1 MFTFELTPSELQAS
15 CLRSSRQKTIQKAEK
30 MMKFKFLAV
39 VSFLV
44 LMSGSLVFAQTLRG
58 RIEGTVK
65 DPQGQLVPN
74 AAITAINTGTGEKL
88 NAVSTADGT
97 FSINEVKPGTYT
109 ISAEI
114 QGFKKILIE
123 GVGVQVGTVTGV
135 TVQLELGTVSEQV
148 NVSADDAQVTI
159 NTSTPEVGEVVDRQ
173 KILELPLDGR
183 NPFELTALNAGVQ
196 TKSDSDGEVRNF
208 SINGNRTVANNLTVD
223 GVNASD
229 NFLKT
234 PANITLPVIP
244 VSVESIA
251 EFRVTT
257 SLPSAEFGR
266 GTAQINAVTASG
278 TNRFRGSIFEFHR
291 NTAFN
296 ANNFFNNSTILEN
309 GQSVPREPLIR
320 NQFGG
325 RLGGPIIKD
334 KIFFFA
340 SYEGKR
346 ESRGLSRNRLV
357 YTSQARQG
365 IFRYLKNLPTTPAN
379 VAAATITAPAGTLTT
394 QSGTCRATAGGTP
407 PRTVIPNGA
416 ICVVNLLGI
425 SGTLRFN
432 QPIDPVISQYLS
444 VVPLPNNFQIG
455 DGLNTGGFR
464 FNSKVLLPTD
474 QFTTRF
480 DYRISDKHTFEAT
493 INYGKISFD
502 GDYINEREPAF
513 PDSDFGTR
521 ETVGR
526 GFSGAFRSIIT
537 ANIINEVR
545 VGAQISGLV
554 FGNTADY
561 SRGYLI
567 DTGDVFNPEY
577 SNIGTGRSLR
587 VLQFTD
593 NLTILRG
600 NHTFKMGAEV
610 RNPWVRRYSLT
621 GTLPILSFGTA
632 NSTGFSQTN
641 QFFGSGATEY
651 SDARELVNLLTGALS
666 DVTQVFNATSPTSGA
681 VPGAP
686 EVRSY
691 HNWETGLYFQDSRR
705 FSSNLNLNLGVRY
718 EYNTAPRELNNLGL
732 LPVGG
737 SAALYGISGDG
748 NLFTPGVTTGT
759 AQTILDFPKDG
770 KLYNADKNNFAP
782 VVGFAWDP
790 FKTGKMSVRG
800 GYRISYFQGSFNT
813 IDGTLDD
820 NEGLIITT
828 TRGFTAGYLRD
839 GFGTTPTPTITFP
852 SVQSIQT
859 NSTVDIRA
867 FNENLKSPY
876 LHDFNFGI
884 QYEVFK
890 GTSLEVRY
898 VGNRGKK
905 LYRGYDVNEVNIF
918 ARDPKTGQT
927 ILDAF
932 KIAQTNL
939 AVSRANG
946 GGDNFA
952 YNAAFA
958 AFGSRPNPLME
969 VLFFGAPAEYTNT
982 NYLTRLDQG
991 TAGDFADYVSRVRLI
1006 NGVRGAS
1013 FFNAVARGDLP
1024 INFIR
1029 ANPNVRG
1036 AQYFDNGSTSSYDS
1050 LQVELTRRLSGG
1062 LRFQASYTFAK
1073 GLSDFIGSTGD
1084 TNSFL
1089 TLRDT
1094 RREYAQFNNTHQ
1106 FLANAIYQLP
1116 FGRNRQF
1123 LRGTKGILGALISG
1137 WQINGIVKVSSGDP
1151 LSLLSG
1157 RGTYN
1162 RNDRSASN
1170 TVDVVGNLNREQL
1183 AGLLG
1188 IRSTST
1194 GVFYINPNFAPGS
1207 TANTSEVIF
1216 LNPQP
1221 GTIGS
1226 LGLSTIYGPRFFNFD
1241 FSTLKRTR
1249 INENMN
1255 IEFRAE
1261 IFNAFNT
1268 VNFDN
1273 PVTSINSANFGRIT
1287 NIVGRP
1293 RVMQFGLRLNF

>member
-1 MFTFELTPSELQAS
+1 
-15 CLRSSRQKTIQKAEK
+15 
-30 MMKFKFLAV
+30 MKFKLLLMVLFL
-39 VSFLV
+39 F
-44 LMSGSLVFAQTLRG
+44 SLTIGFNAQALRG

-65 DPQGQLVPN
+65 DPQGQVVPN
-74 AAITAINTGTGEKL
+74 TAITVTNVGTGEKL
-88 NAVSTADGT
+88 NAVSTDEGAFVVT
-97 FSINEVKPGTYT
+97 EVKPGTYS
-109 ISAEI
+109 IAAEV
-114 QGFKKILIE
+114 QGFKKVLIQ
-123 GVGVQVGTVTGV
+123 GITVQVATVTNV
-135 TVQLELGTVSEQV
+135 MIQLELGTVNEQV

-159 NTSTPEVGEVVDRQ
+159 NTSNSEVGEVVDRQ

-196 TKSDSDGEVRNF
+196 TKTNSDGEVRNF

-223 GVNASD
+223 GINASD

-278 TNRFRGSIFEFHR
+278 TNSFRGSVFNFHR

-309 GQSVPREPLIR
+309 GQNVPREPLIR

-334 KIFFFA
+334 KMFFFT

-357 YTSQARQG
+357 YTADALQG

-379 VAAATITAPAGTLTT
+379 AAAATVTAPAGTATT

-407 PRTVIPNGA
+407 PRVVIPNGS

-425 SGTLRFN
+425 SGTNRFN
-432 QPIDPVISQYLS
+432 QPIDPTIRDYLAIA
-444 VVPLPNNFQIG
+444 PLPNNFQIG

-474 QFTTRF
+474 QLTTRIDF
-480 DYRISDKHTFEAT
+480 RINDKHTFEVVG
-493 INYGKISFD
+493 NYGKISFD

-513 PDSDFGTR
+513 PGSDFGTR

-526 GFSGAFRSIIT
+526 GYAGTFRSIIT
-537 ANIINEVR
+537 PTIINEFR

-561 SRGYLI
+561 ARGYLI
-567 DTGDVFNPEY
+567 DTEDVFNPEY

-600 NHTFKMGAEV
+600 NHTFKMGVEV

-621 GTLPILSFGTA
+621 GTLPELSFGTG
-632 NSTGFSQTN
+632 NLTGFSRTTH
-641 QFFGSGATEY
+641 FSGSNSSTEF
-651 SDARELVNLLTGALS
+651 DNAIQLVNLLTGAL
-666 DVTQVFNATSPTSGA
+666 DGVTQVFNATSPTSGA

-691 HNWETGLYFQDSRR
+691 DNWETGLYFQDSWR
-705 FSSNLNLNLGVRY
+705 FSSNLNLSLGVRY
-718 EYNTAPRELNNLGL
+718 EFNTAPRELNNLGL

-748 NLFTPGVTTGT
+748 NLFNPGVLNGT
-759 AQTILDFPKDG
+759 AQTLLDFPKDG

-782 VVGFAWDP
+782 VLGFAWDP

-820 NEGLIITT
+820 NEGLIVTT
-828 TRGFTAGYLRD
+828 TRAFTSGYLRD
-839 GFGTTPTPTITFP
+839 GFGTTPTPTISFP
-852 SVQSIQT
+852 AVQSIQT

-884 QYEVFK
+884 QYEILK

-927 ILDAF
+927 ILEAF
-932 KIAQTNL
+932 RIAQNNL
-939 AVSRANG
+939 AVSRANS
-946 GGDNFA
+946 GGDNFR
-952 YNAAFA
+952 YNATFV
-958 AFGSRPNPLME
+958 GSLPNPLME
-969 VLFFGAPAEYTNT
+969 VFFGRTTPTNFTSQFT
-982 NYLTRLDQG
+982 NSSYITRLDQNRV
-991 TAGDFADYVSRVRLI
+991 GDFADFLSRVQSI
-1006 NGVRGAS
+1006 GGVRGAA
-1013 FFNAVARGDLP
+1013 FFAAVTAGDLP

-1036 AQYFDNGSTSSYDS
+1036 AQFFDNGSESAYDS

-1116 FGRNRQF
+1116 VGRNRQF
-1123 LRGTKGILGALISG
+1123 LRSAKGFLGALISG

-1151 LSLLSG
+1151 LSILSG
-1157 RGTYN
+1157 RGTFN
-1162 RNDRSASN
+1162 RDDRSASN
-1170 TVDVVGNLNREQL
+1170 TVDVVGGLNREQL

-1188 IRSTST
+1188 IRSTAT
-1194 GVFYINPNFAPGS
+1194 GVFYINPNLAPGS
-1207 TANTSEVIF
+1207 TANASDIIF
-1216 LNPQP
+1216 NNPQP

-1273 PVTSINSANFGRIT
+1273 PVTSINSPNFGRVT
-1287 NIVGRP
+1287 EIVGRP

>member
-1 MFTFELTPSELQAS
+1 MKRFRLLAIGLILFLT
-15 CLRSSRQKTIQKAEK
+15 
-30 MMKFKFLAV
+30 
-39 VSFLV
+39 SFAF
-44 LMSGSLVFAQTLRG
+44 GQTLRG

-65 DPQGQLVPN
+65 DPQGQVVPN
-74 AAITAINTGTGEKL
+74 VAITVVNIGTGEKL
-88 NAVSTADGT
+88 TATTTNEGT
-97 FSINEVKPGTYT
+97 FSVSEVKPGSYQIT
-109 ISAEI
+109 AEV
-114 QGFKKILIE
+114 QGFKKILLE
-123 GVGVQVGTVTGV
+123 GIGVQVGTTTGV
-135 TVQLELGTVSEQV
+135 TIQLELGTVNEQV
-148 NVSADDAQVTI
+148 NVSADDAQITI
-159 NTSTPEVGEVVDRQ
+159 NTSNPEIGEVVDRQ

-183 NPFELTALNAGVQ
+183 NPFELTALQAGVQ
-196 TKSDSDGEVRNF
+196 TKTSGDGEVTSF

-266 GTAQINAVTASG
+266 GSSQINAVTASG
-278 TNRFRGSIFEFHR
+278 TNQFRGSIFEFHR

-296 ANNFFNNSTILEN
+296 ANTFFNNSTILEN
-309 GQSVPREPLIR
+309 GQSIPREPLIR

-334 KIFFFA
+334 KLFFFG

-357 YTSQARQG
+357 YTAEALQG
-365 IFRYLKNLPTTPAN
+365 TFRYIKNLPTTPAN
-379 VAAATITAPAGTLTT
+379 AAAATITAPAGTLTT

-407 PRTVIPNGA
+407 ARVVIPTGA
-416 ICVVNLLGI
+416 ICVQNLLGI
-425 SGTLRFN
+425 SGTNRFN
-432 QPIDPVISQYLS
+432 QPIDPTIQAYLS

-464 FNSKVLLPTD
+464 FNSKVISPTD
-474 QFTTRF
+474 QFTTRL

-493 INYGKISFD
+493 YNYGNIAFN
-502 GDYINEREPAF
+502 GDFINEREPAF
-513 PDSDFGTR
+513 PESTFGTR
-521 ETVGR
+521 KTVGR
-526 GFSGAFRSIIT
+526 GISSAFRSILT
-537 ANIINEVR
+537 SNIINEAR
-545 VGAQISGLV
+545 FGAQISGLT
-554 FGNTADY
+554 FGNTSDY
-561 SRGYLI
+561 SRGFLI

-600 NHTFKMGAEV
+600 NHTFKMGAEI

-621 GTLPILSFGTA
+621 GTLPILTFGTG
-632 NSTGFSQTN
+632 NLTGYSQTSHF
-641 QFFGSGATEY
+641 QGSTATDY
-651 SDARELVNLLTGALS
+651 ANARELVNLLTGAL
-666 DVTQVFNATSPTSGA
+666 DGVTQVFNATSPTSGA

-686 EVRSY
+686 EIRSY
-691 HNWETGLYFQDSRR
+691 SNWETNLYFQDSWR
-705 FSSNLNLNLGVRY
+705 FSSNLNLNLGLRY
-718 EYNTAPRELNNLGL
+718 EYNTVPRELNNLGL

-748 NLFTPGVTTGT
+748 NLFNPGTLNGT
-759 AQTILDFPKDG
+759 AQTILDFPADG
-770 KLYNADKNNFAP
+770 KLYNSDKNNFAP

-790 FKTGKMSVRG
+790 FKKGKMSLRG

-820 NEGLIITT
+820 NEGLILTT
-828 TRGFTAGYLRD
+828 TRAITTGYLRD
-839 GFGTTPTPTITFP
+839 GFGVTPTPTVTIP
-852 SVQSIQT
+852 AVQSIQT

-867 FNENLKSPY
+867 FNENLKTPY

-884 QYEVFK
+884 QYEIFK

-918 ARDPKTGQT
+918 AKDPKTGQS

-932 KIAQTNL
+932 KIAQSNL
-939 AVSRANG
+939 AISRANG
-946 GGDNFA
+946 GGDNFS
-952 YNAAFA
+952 YNAALA
-958 AFGSRPNPLME
+958 GSQQNPLFD
-969 VLFFGAPAEYTNT
+969 VLFFGRATEFTNT
-982 NYLTRLDQG
+982 NYISRLDQNR
-991 TAGDFADYVSRVRLI
+991 AGDFADYVSRVRLI
-1006 NGVRGAS
+1006 NGVRGAP
-1013 FFNAVARGDLP
+1013 FFDAVARGDLP

-1036 AQYFDNGSTSSYDS
+1036 AQFFDNGSKSSYDS
-1050 LQVELTRRLSGG
+1050 LQIEFTRRLSGG
-1062 LRFQASYTFAK
+1062 LRFQGSYTFAK

-1094 RREYAQFNNTHQ
+1094 NREYSQFNNTHQ
-1106 FLANAIYQLP
+1106 FLANTIYQLP
-1116 FGRNRQF
+1116 FGRGRQF
-1123 LRGTKGILGALISG
+1123 LRRSRGIIGGLISG
-1137 WQINGIVKVSSGDP
+1137 WQISGIVKYSSGDP

-1162 RNDRSASN
+1162 RDDRSASN
-1170 TVDVVGNLNREQL
+1170 TVDVAGGLDRDAIQALTGIQNTPNGIFFIDPNL
-1183 AGLLG
+1183 
-1188 IRSTST
+1188 
-1194 GVFYINPNFAPGS
+1194 APGS
-1207 TANTSEVIF
+1207 TADLGKVIF

-1226 LGLSTIYGPRFFNFD
+1226 LGLSTIFGPTFFNFD

-1249 INENMN
+1249 ITENIN
-1255 IEFRAE
+1255 VEFRAE

-1287 NIVGRP
+1287 NTIGRP
-1293 RVMQFGLRLNF
+1293 RLMQFALRLNF

>member
-1 MFTFELTPSELQAS
+1 
-15 CLRSSRQKTIQKAEK
+15 
-30 MMKFKFLAV
+30 MKFKLLLMVLFL
-39 VSFLV
+39 F
-44 LMSGSLVFAQTLRG
+44 SLTIGFNAQALRG
-58 RIEGTVK
+58 KIEGTVK

-74 AAITAINTGTGEKL
+74 AAITVTNIGTGEKL
-88 NAVSTADGT
+88 NANSTDDGT
-97 FSINEVKPGTYT
+97 FSVNEVKPGTYT
-109 ISAEI
+109 IATAV

-123 GVGVQVGTVTGV
+123 GIIVQVATVTNV
-135 TVQLELGTVSEQV
+135 TIQLELGTVNEQV
-148 NVSADDAQVTI
+148 NVSADDAQMTI
-159 NTSTPEVGEVVDRQ
+159 NTSNSEVGEVVDRQ

-196 TKSDSDGEVRNF
+196 TKSNSDGEVRNF

-223 GVNASD
+223 GINASD

-278 TNRFRGSIFEFHR
+278 TNSFRGSVFNFHR

-309 GQSVPREPLIR
+309 GQNVPREPLIR

-334 KIFFFA
+334 KMFFFT

-357 YTSQARQG
+357 YTATALTG
-365 IFRYLKNLPTTPAN
+365 VFRYIKGLPTTPAN
-379 VAAATITAPAGTLTT
+379 AAAATLTAQAGQGTAST
-394 QSGTCRATAGGTP
+394 QSGTCGATGAGGRAT
-407 PRTVIPNGA
+407 VPNGT
-416 ICVVNLLGI
+416 ICIQNLLGI
-425 SGTLRFN
+425 TGTNRFN
-432 QPIDPVISQYLS
+432 QPIDPTIKSFMS
-444 VVPLPNNFQIG
+444 VMPLPNNFQIG

-464 FNSKVLLPTD
+464 FNAKVISPTD
-474 QFTTRF
+474 QLTTRF
-480 DYRISDKHTFEAT
+480 DYRINEKHSFET
-493 INYGKISFD
+493 VYNYGDILFN
-502 GDYINEREPAF
+502 GDYINEGEPAYPNSTF
-513 PDSDFGTR
+513 RTR
-521 ETVGR
+521 NTIGR
-526 GFSGAFRSIIT
+526 GISGTFRSILT
-537 ANIINEVR
+537 SSLINEAR
-545 VGAQISGLV
+545 VGAQISTLI
-554 FGNTADY
+554 FGNTADFA
-561 SRGYLI
+561 RGYQI
-567 DTGDVFNPEY
+567 DLGNVFDPEND
-577 SNIGTGRSLR
+577 SIGSGRNLR
-587 VLQFTD
+587 VLQFSD
-593 NLTILRG
+593 NLTWLRG
-600 NHTFKMGAEV
+600 NHTFKTGIEV
-610 RNPWVRRYSLT
+610 RNPWVRRWSFA
-621 GTLPILSFGTA
+621 GILP
-632 NSTGFSQTN
+632 
-641 QFFGSGATEY
+641 
-651 SDARELVNLLTGALS
+651 LVNFSTDNPTGYSQANHFGGSTSTDFLNARVLVNTLTGALGT
-666 DVTQVFNATSPTSGA
+666 VTQTFNATSPTSGA
-681 VPGAP
+681 VRGAP

-691 HNWETGLYFQDSRR
+691 HNWETNLYFQDSWR
-705 FSSNLNLNLGVRY
+705 FASNLNLNLGIRY
-718 EYNTAPRELNNLGL
+718 EYNTAPRELDNLGL

-737 SAALYGISGDG
+737 SAALYGISGNG
-748 NLFTPGVTTGT
+748 NLFNPGVLNGT

-770 KLYNADKNNFAP
+770 KLFNADKNNFAP

-790 FKTGKMSVRG
+790 FKKGKMSLRG

-820 NEGLIITT
+820 NEGLILTT
-828 TRGFTAGYLRD
+828 TRAINTGYLRD
-839 GFGTTPTPTITFP
+839 GFGTTTTPTVTIP
-852 SVQSIQT
+852 AVQSIQT
-859 NSTVDIRA
+859 NSTVDVRA
-867 FNENLKSPY
+867 FNENLRTPY
-876 LHDFNFGI
+876 LHDFNIGI
-884 QYEVFK
+884 QYEIFK

-918 ARDPKTGQT
+918 AKDPKTGQS

-932 KIAQTNL
+932 KIAQNNL

-946 GGDNFA
+946 GGDNFR
-952 YNAAFA
+952 YNAAFV
-958 AFGSRPNPLME
+958 GSLPNPLME
-969 VLFFGAPAEYTNT
+969 VFFGPAAFVSQFTNT
-982 NYLTRLDQG
+982 SYITRLDQNRV
-991 TAGDFADYVSRVRLI
+991 GDFADFLSRVQSI
-1006 NGVRGAS
+1006 SGTRGAA
-1013 FFNAVARGDLP
+1013 FLAAVTRGDLP

-1036 AQYFDNGSTSSYDS
+1036 AQFFDNGSTSAYDS
-1050 LQVELTRRLSGG
+1050 LQIELTRRLSGG

-1089 TLRDT
+1089 TLRNT
-1094 RREYAQFNNTHQ
+1094 SREYAQFNNTHQ

-1116 FGRNRQF
+1116 FGRGRKF
-1123 LRGTKGILGALISG
+1123 LRGTRGLLGALIGG
-1137 WQINGIVKVSSGDP
+1137 WQINGIVKASSGDP

-1157 RGTYN
+1157 RGTFN
-1162 RNDRSASN
+1162 RDDRSASN
-1170 TVDVVGNLNREQL
+1170 TVDVVGGLNREQL

-1188 IRSTST
+1188 IRSTAN
-1194 GVFYINPNFAPGS
+1194 GVFYINPNLAPGS
-1207 TANTSEVIF
+1207 TANNSEVIF

-1221 GTIGS
+1221 GTVGS
-1226 LGLSTIYGPRFFNFD
+1226 LGLATIYGPRFFNFD

-1255 IEFRAE
+1255 VEFRAE

-1273 PVTSINSANFGRIT
+1273 PVTNINSANFGRVT
-1287 NIVGRP
+1287 GIVGRP

>member
-1 MFTFELTPSELQAS
+1 MRFRLLAAALILFL
-15 CLRSSRQKTIQKAEK
+15 SS
-30 MMKFKFLAV
+30 
-39 VSFLV
+39 
-44 LMSGSLVFAQTLRG
+44 FAFGQTLRG

-65 DPQGQLVPN
+65 DPQGQVVPN
-74 AAITAINTGTGEKL
+74 VAITVANIGTGEKL
-88 NAVSTADGT
+88 TATTTNEGT
-97 FSINEVKPGTYT
+97 FIVTEVKPGTYT
-109 ISAEI
+109 ITAEV
-114 QGFKKILIE
+114 QGFKKVLLE
-123 GVGVQVGTVTGV
+123 AVGVQVGTTTGV
-135 TVQLELGTVSEQV
+135 TIQLELGTVNEQV
-148 NVSADDAQVTI
+148 NVSADDAQITI
-159 NTSTPEVGEVVDRQ
+159 NTSNSEVGEVVDRQ

-183 NPFELTALNAGVQ
+183 NPFELTALQAGVQ
-196 TKSDSDGEVRNF
+196 TKTGGDGEVTSF

-266 GTAQINAVTASG
+266 GSSQINAVTASG
-278 TNRFRGSIFEFHR
+278 TNQFRGSVFEFHR

-296 ANNFFNNSTILEN
+296 ANTFFNNSTILEN

-334 KIFFFA
+334 KLFFFA

-357 YTSQARQG
+357 YTSQALAG
-365 IFRYLKNLPTTPAN
+365 TFRYIKGLPTTPGNA
-379 VAAATITAPAGTLTT
+379 AAATITAQAGTGTAST
-394 QSGTCRATAGGTP
+394 QSGTCGATGSGGRATVPVGT
-407 PRTVIPNGA
+407 
-416 ICVVNLLGI
+416 ICVQNLLGI
-425 SGTLRFN
+425 SGTNRFN
-432 QPIDPVISQYLS
+432 QPIDPTIRSFMS
-444 VVPLPNNFQIG
+444 VMPLPNNFQIG

-464 FNSKVLLPTD
+464 FNSKVISPTD
-474 QFTTRF
+474 QFTTRLDF
-480 DYRISDKHTFEAT
+480 RINDKHSFEAT
-493 INYGKISFD
+493 YNYGDILFN
-502 GDYINEREPAF
+502 GDYINEGEPAY
-513 PDSDFGTR
+513 PDSTFRTR
-521 ETVGR
+521 NTIGR
-526 GFSGAFRSIIT
+526 GITGAFRSLLSST
-537 ANIINEVR
+537 LINEAR
-545 VGAQISGLV
+545 FGAQISTLI

-561 SRGYLI
+561 ARGYQI
-567 DTGDVFNPEY
+567 DLGNVFDPEND
-577 SNIGTGRSLR
+577 SIGSGRNLR

-593 NLTILRG
+593 NLTWLRG
-600 NHTFKMGAEV
+600 NHTFKMGIEV
-610 RNPWVRRYSLT
+610 RNPWVRRWSYA
-621 GTLPILSFGTA
+621 GTLPLINFSTDNPTGYSQANNFGGSTA
-632 NSTGFSQTN
+632 TDYLN
-641 QFFGSGATEY
+641 
-651 SDARELVNLLTGALS
+651 ARVLVNTLTGALGS
-666 DVTQVFNATSPTSGA
+666 VTQVFNATSPTSGA

-686 EVRSY
+686 ETRKY
-691 HNWETGLYFQDSRR
+691 HNWETNLYFQDSWL
-705 FSSNLNLNLGVRY
+705 FSSNLNLNLGLRY
-718 EYNTAPRELNNLGL
+718 EYNTAPRELDNLGL

-737 SAALYGISGDG
+737 STALYGISGDG
-748 NLFTPGVTTGT
+748 NLFNPGTLNGT
-759 AQTILDFPKDG
+759 AQTILDFPAGG
-770 KLYNADKNNFAP
+770 KLHNADKNNFAP

-790 FKTGKMSVRG
+790 FKKGKMSLRG

-820 NEGLIITT
+820 NEGLILTT
-828 TRGFTAGYLRD
+828 IRAINTGYLRD
-839 GFGTTPTPTITFP
+839 GFGTTPTPTVTIP
-852 SVQSIQT
+852 AVQSIQT

-867 FNENLKSPY
+867 FNENIKTPY

-884 QYEVFK
+884 QYEIFK

-918 ARDPKTGQT
+918 AKDPKTGQS

-932 KIAQTNL
+932 KIAQSNL
-939 AVSRANG
+939 AISRALG
-946 GGDNFA
+946 GGDNFRF
-952 YNAAFA
+952 NAAFA
-958 AFGSRPNPLME
+958 GSVANPLME
-969 VLFFGAPAEYTNT
+969 VLFFGRATEFTNT
-982 NYLTRLDQG
+982 NYISRLDQNR
-991 TAGDFADYVSRVRLI
+991 AGDFADYVSRVRLI
-1006 NGVRGAS
+1006 SGVRGAP
-1013 FFNAVARGDLP
+1013 FFDAVTRGDLP

-1036 AQYFDNGSTSSYDS
+1036 AQLFTNGSESAYDS
-1050 LQVELTRRLSGG
+1050 LQVEFTRRLSGG
-1062 LRFQASYTFAK
+1062 LRFQGSYTFAK

-1094 RREYAQFNNTHQ
+1094 QREYSQFNNTHQ

-1116 FGRNRQF
+1116 FGRGKQF
-1123 LRGTKGILGALISG
+1123 LRRSKGILGGLVSG
-1137 WQINGIVKVSSGDP
+1137 WQISGIVKYSSGDP

-1162 RNDRSASN
+1162 RDDRSASN
-1170 TVDVVGNLNREQL
+1170 TVDV
-1183 AGLLG
+1183 AGGLDRDAIQALTG
-1188 IRSTST
+1188 IRNTAN
-1194 GVFYINPNFAPGS
+1194 GIFFIDPNLAPGS
-1207 TANTSEVIF
+1207 TANPSQVIF
-1216 LNPQP
+1216 LNPQS

-1226 LGLSTIYGPRFFNFD
+1226 QGLSTIFGPTFFNFD

-1249 INENMN
+1249 ITENIN
-1255 IEFRAE
+1255 VEFRAE

-1287 NIVGRP
+1287 NTIGRP
-1293 RVMQFGLRLNF
+1293 RLMQFALRLNF

>member
-1 MFTFELTPSELQAS
+1 
-15 CLRSSRQKTIQKAEK
+15 
-30 MMKFKFLAV
+30 MMKFKFLVIA
-39 VSFLV
+39 SAL
-44 LMSGSLVFAQTLRG
+44 LLISSSLVFGQALRG
-58 RIEGTVK
+58 KIEGTVK
-65 DPQGQLVPN
+65 DPQAQLVPN
-74 AAITAINTGTGEKL
+74 VAITATNTGTGEKL
-88 NAVSTADGT
+88 NATTTEDGT

-109 ISAEI
+109 LAAEV

-123 GVGVQVGTVTGV
+123 GITVQVATVTSV
-135 TVQLELGTVSEQV
+135 AVQLELGTVNEQV
-148 NVSADDAQVTI
+148 NVSADDAQITI
-159 NTSTPEVGEVVDRQ
+159 NTSNSEIGEVVDRQ

-196 TKSDSDGEVRNF
+196 TKSDADGEVRNF

-223 GVNASD
+223 GINASD

-278 TNRFRGSIFEFHR
+278 TNSFRGSVFNFHR
-291 NTAFN
+291 NTVFN
-296 ANNFFNNSTILEN
+296 ANNFFNNATVLEN

-325 RLGGPIIKD
+325 RLGGPILKD
-334 KIFFFA
+334 KLFFFT

-379 VAAATITAPAGTLTT
+379 VAAATITANAGTLTT

-407 PRTVIPNGA
+407 PRVVIPNGA
-416 ICVVNLLGI
+416 ICVQNLLGI

-432 QPIDPVISQYLS
+432 QPIDPTIQQYLS
-444 VVPLPNNFQIG
+444 VIPLPNNFQIG

-464 FNSKVLLPTD
+464 FNSSVLLPTD
-474 QFTTRF
+474 QVSARF
-480 DYRISDKHTFEAT
+480 DYRINDKHTFEAVG
-493 INYGKISFD
+493 NYGKISFD

-513 PDSDFGTR
+513 PGSDFGTR

-526 GFSGAFRSIIT
+526 GYSGTFRSIIT
-537 ANIINEVR
+537 PNIINEAR

-587 VLQFTD
+587 VLQFSD

-600 NHTFKMGAEV
+600 NHTFKMGVEV

-621 GTLPILSFGTA
+621 GTLPELSFGTG
-632 NSTGFSQTN
+632 NSTGYSQTN
-641 QFFGSGATEY
+641 QFQGSGATEY
-651 SDARELVNLLTGALS
+651 ADARELVNLLTGAL
-666 DVTQVFNATSPTSGA
+666 DGVTQVFNATSPTSGA
-681 VPGAP
+681 VPGAA

-691 HNWETGLYFQDSRR
+691 HNWETNLYFQDSWR
-705 FSSNLNLNLGVRY
+705 FASNLNLNLGIRY
-718 EYNTAPRELNNLGL
+718 ELNTPPRELNNLGL

-748 NLFTPGVTTGT
+748 NSFNPGVTPGP
-759 AQTILDFPKDG
+759 AQTILDFPAGG
-770 KLYNADKNNFAP
+770 KLYNMDKNNFAP

-790 FKTGKMSVRG
+790 FKKGKMSLRG

-820 NEGLIITT
+820 NEGLIVTT
-828 TRGFTAGYLRD
+828 TRGITSGYLRD
-839 GFGTTPTPTITFP
+839 GFGTTPTPTITVP
-852 SVQSIQT
+852 AVQSIQT

-867 FNENLKSPY
+867 FNENLKTPY

-884 QYEVFK
+884 QYEIFK

-918 ARDPKTGQT
+918 ARDPRTGQS

-946 GGDNFA
+946 GGDNFS

-982 NYLTRLDQG
+982 NYLIRLDQG
-991 TAGDFADYVSRVRLI
+991 RAGDFADYVSRVRLI
-1006 NGVRGAS
+1006 SGVRGAS

-1036 AQYFDNGSTSSYDS
+1036 AQFFDNGSESAYDS

-1073 GLSDFIGSTGD
+1073 GLADFTGSRTASGGSITTD

-1116 FGRNRQF
+1116 FGRGRKF
-1123 LRGTKGILGALISG
+1123 LRNTRGVLGALVGG
-1137 WQINGIVKVSSGDP
+1137 WQVNGIVKMSSGDP

-1162 RNDRSASN
+1162 RDDRSASN
-1170 TVDVVGNLNREQL
+1170 TVDVVGGLNRQQL
-1183 AGLLG
+1183 ADLLG
-1188 IRSTST
+1188 IRSTAT
-1194 GVFYINPNFAPGS
+1194 GVFYINPNLAPGS
-1207 TANTSEVIF
+1207 TANQSEVIF
-1216 LNPQP
+1216 NNPQP

-1226 LGLSTIYGPRFFNFD
+1226 LGLSSIFGPRFFNFD

-1255 IEFRAE
+1255 VEFRAE

-1268 VNFDN
+1268 VNYDN
-1273 PVTSINSANFGRIT
+1273 PETNINSPNFGRII

>member
-1 MFTFELTPSELQAS
+1 
-15 CLRSSRQKTIQKAEK
+15 
-30 MMKFKFLAV
+30 MMKLRFLAILLIFILS
-39 VSFLV
+39 SFAF
-44 LMSGSLVFAQTLRG
+44 GQTVRG

-65 DPQGQLVPN
+65 DPQGQVVPN
-74 AAITAINTGTGEKL
+74 VAITVTNIGTGEKV
-88 NAVSTADGT
+88 NATT
-97 FSINEVKPGTYT
+97 TNEGAFVATELKPGNYT
-109 ISAEI
+109 ITAEV
-114 QGFKKILIE
+114 QGFKKVLLE
-123 GVGVQVGTVTGV
+123 GISVQVGTTTGL
-135 TVQLELGTVSEQV
+135 TIQLELGTVNEQV

-159 NTSTPEVGEVVDRQ
+159 NTSNAEVGEVVDRQ

-183 NPFELTALNAGVQ
+183 NPFELATLNAGVQ
-196 TKSDSDGEVRNF
+196 TKTGADGEQTSF

-234 PANITLPVIP
+234 PANITLGVIP

-266 GTAQINAVTASG
+266 GSAQINAVTASG
-278 TNRFRGSIFEFHR
+278 TNQFRGSIFEFHR

-296 ANNFFNNSTILEN
+296 ANTFFNNATVLEN
-309 GQSVPREPLIR
+309 GKSVPREPLIR

-334 KIFFFA
+334 KLFFFG

-357 YTSQARQG
+357 YTSTALQG
-365 IFRYLKNLPTTPAN
+365 IFRYIKGLPTTPAN
-379 VAAATITAPAGTLTT
+379 AAAATVTAQAGQGTAST
-394 QSGTCRATAGGTP
+394 QSGTCGATGAGGRATVPIGTLC
-407 PRTVIPNGA
+407 TQ
-416 ICVVNLLGI
+416 NLLGI
-425 SGTLRFN
+425 TASNRFN
-432 QPIDPVISQYLS
+432 QPIDPTVKAFMS
-444 VVPLPNNFQIG
+444 VMPLPNNFQIG
-455 DGLNTGGFR
+455 DGLNTGGYR
-464 FNSKVLLPTD
+464 FNSKVISPTD
-474 QFTTRF
+474 QFSGRL
-480 DYRISDKHTFEAT
+480 DYRINDKHSFEAT
-493 INYGKISFD
+493 YNYGDILFN
-502 GDYINEREPAF
+502 GDYINEGEPAY
-513 PDSDFGTR
+513 PNSTYRTR
-521 ETVGR
+521 NTIGR
-526 GFSGAFRSIIT
+526 GLTGAFRSLISS
-537 ANIINEVR
+537 NLINEAR
-545 VGAQISGLV
+545 FGAQLSTLI

-561 SRGYLI
+561 ARGFQI
-567 DTGDVFNPEY
+567 DLGTVFDPEND
-577 SNIGTGRSLR
+577 SIGSGRNLR

-593 NLTILRG
+593 NLTWIRG
-600 NHTFKMGAEV
+600 NHTFKMGAEI
-610 RNPWVRRYSLT
+610 RNPWVRRWSYA
-621 GTLPILSFGTA
+621 GTLP
-632 NSTGFSQTN
+632 
-641 QFFGSGATEY
+641 
-651 SDARELVNLLTGALS
+651 LVNFSTDNPTGYSQANNFGGSTADDYLNARILVNNLTGAIGT
-666 DVTQVFNATSPTSGA
+666 VTQVFNATSPTSGA
-681 VPGAP
+681 VRGAP
-686 EVRSY
+686 ETRSY
-691 HNWETGLYFQDSRR
+691 HNWETNLYFQDSWR
-705 FSSNLNLNLGVRY
+705 FATNLNLNLGLRY

-748 NLFTPGVTTGT
+748 NLFNPGITTGT

-782 VVGFAWDP
+782 VLGFAWDP
-790 FKTGKMSVRG
+790 FKNGKASLRG

-828 TRGFTAGYLRD
+828 TRAVNTGYIS
-839 GFGTTPTPTITFP
+839 GGIGTTATPTVTVP
-852 SVQSIQT
+852 AVQSIQT

-867 FNENLKSPY
+867 FNENLKTPY
-876 LHDFNFGI
+876 IHDFNFGI
-884 QYEVFK
+884 QYEIFK

-918 ARDPKTGQT
+918 AKDPKTGQS

-932 KIAQTNL
+932 KIAQNNL
-939 AVSRANG
+939 AISRARG

-952 YNAAFA
+952 YNAAFT
-958 AFGSRPNPLME
+958 GSTPNPLMD
-969 VLFFGAPAEYTNT
+969 VLFFGRATEFTNA
-982 NYLTRLDQG
+982 NYITRLDQNR
-991 TAGDFADYVSRVRLI
+991 AGDFADYVSRVRLI
-1006 NGVRGAS
+1006 SGVRGAP
-1013 FFNAVARGDLP
+1013 FFDAVARGALP

-1036 AQYFDNGSTSSYDS
+1036 AQLFDNGSESSYDS
-1050 LQVELTRRLSGG
+1050 MQVEFTRRLSGG

-1094 RREYAQFNNTHQ
+1094 HREYSQFNNTHQ
-1106 FLANAIYQLP
+1106 FLANTIYQLP
-1116 FGRNRQF
+1116 FGRGRKF
-1123 LRGTKGILGALISG
+1123 MRRTKGVLGALISG
-1137 WQINGIVKVSSGDP
+1137 WQVSGIVKYSSGDP

-1162 RNDRSASN
+1162 RDDRSASN
-1170 TVDVVGNLNREQL
+1170 TVDV
-1183 AGLLG
+1183 AGGLDRDAVQALTG
-1188 IRSTST
+1188 IRNTAN
-1194 GVFYINPNFAPGS
+1194 GIFFIDPNLAPGS
-1207 TANTSEVIF
+1207 TADPSKVIF
-1216 LNPQP
+1216 LNPQA

-1226 LGLSTIYGPRFFNFD
+1226 LGLSSIFGPTFFNFD

-1249 INENMN
+1249 ITENIN
-1255 IEFRAE
+1255 VEFRGE
-1261 IFNAFNT
+1261 IFNAFNN

-1287 NIVGRP
+1287 GIVGRP
-1293 RVMQFGLRLNF
+1293 RLMQFALRLNF